1 MGADRVDPG
10 VVAAPAVV
18 AVPRASFETFY
29 AEQVPTTLAVV
40 LALRGPRVASEEL
53 VQEAFVRAYR
63 RWDEVGLMAR
73 PDLWVQRVAL
83 NLASSQLRRLAAE
96 GRALVRSGARPPA
109 GAETSGFEDADRFWR
124 LVRRLP
130 PRQAR
135 VVALHYAADRSVAEI
150 AEVLEIAEGTVKAHL
165 HKARTRLTQLLAQ
178 EVER

>member
-1 MGADRVDPG
+1 MQAEGVEPGAALAPT
-10 VVAAPAVV
+10 VAA
-18 AVPRASFETFY
+18 RSTASFEAFY
-29 AEQVPTTLAVV
+29 ADHVATTLAVL
-40 LALRGPRVASEEL
+40 LALRGPRVTAEEL

-63 RWDEVGLMAR
+63 RWDEVGAMAR

-83 NLASSQLRRLAAE
+83 NLATSQLRRLAAE
-96 GRALVRSGARPPA
+96 GRALVRSSGLRDD
-109 GAETSGFEDADRFWR
+109 GAETSDFEAAEGFWR

-150 AEVLEIAEGTVKAHL
+150 AEVLEVAEGTVKAHL
-165 HKARTRLTQLLAQ
+165 HHARTRLTELLEE